1 LHSKLGFKRIVNK
14 RKQEIKTKEKKKK
27 TPPGPDY
34 PISAHIN

>member
-1 LHSKLGFKRIVNK
+1 MRK
-14 RKQEIKTKEKKKK
+14 RKKEIKTKEKKK